1 MSYIIDGGWNT
12 HPRPQLKREL
22 FLSLNGEWKLGDKT
36 INVPYP
42 PESKLSG
49 YEGEVYKE
57 LWYERS
63 FRVPEGFTKD
73 RILLHFG
80 AVDQKAKVRVNNK
93 LVGVHIGGY
102 LPFVIDIT
110 EVVKKDED
118 NYLEV
123 IVEDNLDKAHPY
135 GKQTEKPKGM
145 WYTQVSGIWQS
156 VWLENVPDIYVEKLI
171 MTPWVDRVQLKVVCN
186 KEVESCR
193 VKINLPVEISD
204 NSDGEMNCE
213 DNILEVDLEK
223 GEGVIEIPNPINW
236 TPDNPHL
243 YDMKIYVGE
252 DVVSSYFALRTIEIR
267 EMDGVRRVCLNG
279 KPIFFHGVLDQGYFE
294 EGIFLPRSEEDYDK
308 DILFMK
314 ELGFNM
320 LRKHIKIE
328 PEYFYYA
335 CDRLGMLVM
344 QDMVNNGEYSFIR
357 DTALPTMGFK
367 KKNDRKSKA
376 DERTKEVFKHHT
388 RGTVEHL
395 YNHPSIVSYTIF
407 NEGWGQFDSDDMY
420 DLVKALDGTRLVDST
435 SGWFAQN
442 KNDFDSEHIYFRLKK
457 LKVKERPLFITECGG
472 YKYLVKGHFFG
483 KKEYGYG
490 SCRDSAELTSRIKT
504 MYEKMIIPYIK
515 DGVCGCIYTQLSDV
529 EGEING
535 LYTYDR
541 AVCKVDKAVMKEI
554 VGKIDVEINRVS
566 SCGESGISTSNESVD
581 NFSVD
586 KKAVIRCSICTGEQ
600 VAGFKDEKTGKF
612 TEVMLIR
619 DDKDLKKFMKMYD
632 LKNVEKI
639 Y

>member
-22 FLSLNGEWKLGDKT
+22 FMSLNGEWKLGDKT

-49 YEGEVYKE
+49 YESEIPKE

-63 FRVPEGFTKD
+63 FRVPEGFTED

-102 LPFVIDIT
+102 LPFVVDIT
-110 EVVKKDED
+110 EVVKKDEN

-123 IVEDNLDKAHPY
+123 IVEDKLDKAHPY

-171 MTPWVDRVQLKVVCN
+171 ITPWIDRVQLKVVCN

-193 VKINLPVEISD
+193 VEINLPVETFD
-204 NSDGEMNCE
+204 NSDGEKNCE

-335 CDRLGMLVM
+335 CDKLGMLVM

-357 DTALPTMGFK
+357 DTALPTVGFK
-367 KKNDRKSKA
+367 KKNDRKSKV

-490 SCRDSAELTSRIKT
+490 SCKDSAELTSRIKT

-554 VGKIDVEINRVS
+554 VGKIDVEIKKVPAD
-566 SCGESGISTSNESVD
+566 G
-581 NFSVD
+581 

-619 DDKDLKKFMKMYD
+619 DDNDLKKFMKMYG

>member
-22 FLSLNGEWKLGDKT
+22 FMSLNGEWKLGDKT

-42 PESKLSG
+42 PESKLSR
-49 YEGEVYKE
+49 YESEIPKE

-63 FRVPEGFTKD
+63 FRVPEGFTED

-110 EVVKKDED
+110 EVVKKDEN
-118 NYLEV
+118 NYLEI
-123 IVEDNLDKAHPY
+123 IVEDKLDKAHPY

-171 MTPWVDRVQLKVVCN
+171 ITPWMDRVQLKVVCN

-213 DNILEVDLEK
+213 VNILEVDLEK
-223 GEGVIEIPNPINW
+223 GEGVIKIPNPINW

-294 EGIFLPRSEEDYDK
+294 EGIFLPKSEEDYDK
-308 DILFMK
+308 DIIFMK

-328 PEYFYYA
+328 PEYFYHA
-335 CDRLGMLVM
+335 CDKLGMLVM

-367 KKNDRKSKA
+367 KKNDRKSKV
-376 DERTKEVFKHHT
+376 DERTKEMFKHHT

-395 YNHPSIVSYTIF
+395 YNHPSVVSYTIF

-490 SCRDSAELTSRIKT
+490 NCRDSAELTSRIKT

-554 VGKIDVEINRVS
+554 ARKIDVEIKKVPAD
-566 SCGESGISTSNESVD
+566 G
-581 NFSVD
+581 

-619 DDKDLKKFMKMYD
+619 DDKDLKKFMKMYG

>member
-22 FLSLNGEWKLGDKT
+22 FMSLNGEWKLGDKT

-49 YEGEVYKE
+49 YEGEVPKE

-110 EVVKKDED
+110 EIVKKDED

-123 IVEDNLDKAHPY
+123 IVEDKLDKAHPY

-171 MTPWVDRVQLKVVCN
+171 ITPWIDRVQLKVVCN
-186 KEVESCR
+186 KEVENCR
-193 VKINLPVEISD
+193 VKINLPVEIFD
-204 NSDGEMNCE
+204 NSDGEKNCE

-279 KPIFFHGVLDQGYFE
+279 KPIFMHGVLDQGYFE
-294 EGIFLPRSEEDYDK
+294 EGIFLPKSEEDYDK

-357 DTALPTMGFK
+357 DTALPTVGFK
-367 KKNDRKSKA
+367 KKNDRKSKV

-407 NEGWGQFDSDDMY
+407 NEGWGQFDSDEMY
-420 DLVKALDGTRLVDST
+420 DMVKALDGTRLVDST

-490 SCRDSAELTSRIKT
+490 SCKDSAELTSRIKT

-554 VGKIDVEINRVS
+554 VEKIDAEIKKVPAD
-566 SCGESGISTSNESVD
+566 G
-581 NFSVD
+581 

-619 DDKDLKKFMKMYD
+619 DDNDLKKFMKMYG

>member
-22 FLSLNGEWKLGDKT
+22 FMSLNGEWKLGDKT

-49 YEGEVYKE
+49 YEGEVPKE

-102 LPFVIDIT
+102 LPFVVDIT

-118 NYLEV
+118 NFLEV
-123 IVEDNLDKAHPY
+123 IVEDKLDKAHPY

-171 MTPWVDRVQLKVVCN
+171 ITPWMDRVQLKVVCN

-193 VKINLPVEISD
+193 VEINLPVETFD
-204 NSDGEMNCE
+204 NSDGEKSCE

-267 EMDGVRRVCLNG
+267 EMAGVRRVCLNG

-294 EGIFLPRSEEDYDK
+294 EGIFLPKSEEDYDK
-308 DILFMK
+308 DILSMK

-357 DTALPTMGFK
+357 DTALPTVGFK

-442 KNDFDSEHIYFRLKK
+442 KM
-457 LKVKERPLFITECGG
+457 T
-472 YKYLVKGHFFG
+472 
-483 KKEYGYG
+483 
-490 SCRDSAELTSRIKT
+490 LTVST
-504 MYEKMIIPYIK
+504 YIL
-515 DGVCGCIYTQLSDV
+515 D
-529 EGEING
+529 
-535 LYTYDR
+535 
-541 AVCKVDKAVMKEI
+541 
-554 VGKIDVEINRVS
+554 
-566 SCGESGISTSNESVD
+566 
-581 NFSVD
+581 
-586 KKAVIRCSICTGEQ
+586 
-600 VAGFKDEKTGKF
+600 
-612 TEVMLIR
+612 
-619 DDKDLKKFMKMYD
+619 
-632 LKNVEKI
+632 
-639 Y
+639 

>member
-1 MSYIIDGGWNT
+1 
-12 HPRPQLKREL
+12 
-22 FLSLNGEWKLGDKT
+22 
-36 INVPYP
+36 
-42 PESKLSG
+42 
-49 YEGEVYKE
+49 
-57 LWYERS
+57 
-63 FRVPEGFTKD
+63 
-73 RILLHFG
+73 
-80 AVDQKAKVRVNNK
+80 
-93 LVGVHIGGY
+93 
-102 LPFVIDIT
+102 
-110 EVVKKDED
+110 
-118 NYLEV
+118 
-123 IVEDNLDKAHPY
+123 
-135 GKQTEKPKGM
+135 
-145 WYTQVSGIWQS
+145 
-156 VWLENVPDIYVEKLI
+156 
-171 MTPWVDRVQLKVVCN
+171 
-186 KEVESCR
+186 
-193 VKINLPVEISD
+193 
-204 NSDGEMNCE
+204 
-213 DNILEVDLEK
+213 
-223 GEGVIEIPNPINW
+223 
-236 TPDNPHL
+236 
-243 YDMKIYVGE
+243 
-252 DVVSSYFALRTIEIR
+252 
-267 EMDGVRRVCLNG
+267 
-279 KPIFFHGVLDQGYFE
+279 
-294 EGIFLPRSEEDYDK
+294 
-308 DILFMK
+308 
-314 ELGFNM
+314 M

-335 CDRLGMLVM
+335 CDKLGMLVM

-357 DTALPTMGFK
+357 DTALPTVGFK
-367 KKNDRKSKA
+367 KKNDRKSKV

-490 SCRDSAELTSRIKT
+490 SCKDSAELTSRIKT

-541 AVCKVDKAVMKEI
+541 AVCKVDKEVMREI
-554 VGKIDVEINRVS
+554 AEKIDVEIKKVPAD
-566 SCGESGISTSNESVD
+566 G
-581 NFSVD
+581 

-619 DDKDLKKFMKMYD
+619 DDNDLKKFMKMYG

>member
-22 FLSLNGEWKLGDKT
+22 FMSLNGEWKLGDKT

-102 LPFVIDIT
+102 LPFVVDIT

-118 NYLEV
+118 NYLMV

-171 MTPWVDRVQLKVVCN
+171 MTPWIDRVQLKVVCN

-193 VKINLPVEISD
+193 VKINLPVETFD
-204 NSDGEMNCE
+204 NSDGEKNCE

-294 EGIFLPRSEEDYDK
+294 EGIFLPKSEEDYDK
-308 DILFMK
+308 DIIFMK

-357 DTALPTMGFK
+357 DTALPTVGFK
-367 KKNDRKSKA
+367 KKNDRKSKV
-376 DERTKEVFKHHT
+376 DERTKEVFKYHT

-395 YNHPSIVSYTIF
+395 YNHPSVVSYTIF

-541 AVCKVDKAVMKEI
+541 AVCKVDKEVMREI
-554 VGKIDVEINRVS
+554 AEKIDVEIKKVPAD
-566 SCGESGISTSNESVD
+566 G
-581 NFSVD
+581 

-600 VAGFKDEKTGKF
+600 VAGFKDERTGKF